1 MSDAVI
7 SYSDFEKIKMAT
19 GTIISVKINPK
30 ARKPAY
36 ILEIDFGDE
45 IGVKTSSAQITN
57 YSVEDLI
64 NKQIIA
70 VINFDKKNST
80 QEIKENLKQML
91 YSKSTKGNIKLPKDG
106 RDDSGI
112 IDDSELLSYVKW
124 YFNIT

>member
-36 ILEIDFGDE
+36 ILEIDFGTE

-57 YSVEDLI
+57 YSVEGLT

-70 VINFDKKNST
+70 VINFEKKNIAGIESEVLVLGAVNKDNT
-80 QEIKENLKQML
+80 ITLISADQNLEN
-91 YSKSTKGNIKLPKDG
+91 G
-106 RDDSGI
+106 
-112 IDDSELLSYVKW
+112 LS
-124 YFNIT
+124 IS

>member
-1 MSDAVI
+1 MSDTAI
-7 SYSDFEKIKMAT
+7 NYSVFEKIKMVT

-36 ILEIDFGDE
+36 ILEIDFCDE

-70 VINFDKKNST
+70 VINFDKKNIAGIESEVLVLGAVNKDNT
-80 QEIKENLKQML
+80 ITLISADQNLEN
-91 YSKSTKGNIKLPKDG
+91 G
-106 RDDSGI
+106 
-112 IDDSELLSYVKW
+112 LS
-124 YFNIT
+124 IS

>member
-36 ILEIDFGDE
+36 ILEIDFGTE

-57 YSVEDLI
+57 YSVEDLT
-64 NKQIIA
+64 NRQIIA
-70 VINFDKKNST
+70 VINFEKKNIAGIVS
-80 QEIKENLKQML
+80 EVLILGAIE
-91 YSKSTKGNIKLPKDG
+91 KDG
-106 RDDSGI
+106 KVVLVHPSQKTDNGLDI
-112 IDDSELLSYVKW
+112 A
-124 YFNIT
+124 

>member
-19 GTIISVKINPK
+19 GTIINVKINPK

-36 ILEIDFGDE
+36 ILEIDFGSE

-57 YSVEDLI
+57 YSVEELT

-70 VINFDKKNST
+70 VINFEKKHIAGIESEVLVLGAVNKDNTITLISAD
-80 QEIKENLKQML
+80 QNLEN
-91 YSKSTKGNIKLPKDG
+91 G
-106 RDDSGI
+106 
-112 IDDSELLSYVKW
+112 LS
-124 YFNIT
+124 IS

>member
-36 ILEIDFGDE
+36 ILEIDFGTE

-57 YSVEDLI
+57 YSVENLT

-70 VINFDKKNST
+70 VINFEKKNIAGIVS
-80 QEIKENLKQML
+80 QVLILGSIDKEGKVILVHPSQ
-91 YSKSTKGNIKLPKDG
+91 KSENGLP
-106 RDDSGI
+106 I
-112 IDDSELLSYVKW
+112 A
-124 YFNIT
+124 